1 MELHKSQTVLIL
13 PVVRLASSP
22 VKPVDGCVPVRPDP
36 LAVVMVGV
44 VISICLCCQP
54 ELVELSNLGLLPNLQ
69 QLLSPF
75 LIGGKATDFT
85 NKIPHMLGVLRQT
98 SLRLIRTWF
107 EVILGCLMTLVHTH
121 HQFIPWRHFSSLVEV
136 NQAILAW

>member
-1 MELHKSQTVLIL
+1 MELNKSQTVLIL

-54 ELVELSNLGLLPNLQ
+54 VLVELSNLGCVQ
-69 QLLSPF
+69 QLRFQPVVDSWMVKLGNPSFMESAENIGIIPGNRFSTTQHEASATTSVLLQHPATRTRAASKNLILWKSTKCYSP
-75 LIGGKATDFT
+75 
-85 NKIPHMLGVLRQT
+85 
-98 SLRLIRTWF
+98 
-107 EVILGCLMTLVHTH
+107 C
-121 HQFIPWRHFSSLVEV
+121 
-136 NQAILAW
+136 